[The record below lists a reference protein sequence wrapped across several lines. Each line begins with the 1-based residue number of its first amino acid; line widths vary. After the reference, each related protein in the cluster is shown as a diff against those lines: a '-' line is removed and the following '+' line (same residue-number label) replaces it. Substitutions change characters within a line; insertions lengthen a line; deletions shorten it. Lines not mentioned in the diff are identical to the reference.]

1 MRKYI
6 CYSQCSNL
14 EKTIVQYQQIRELC
28 KQIFLKKNLDYGT
41 SWRILRVS
49 SLTDQL
55 LIKAYRIR
63 GIETNQEQKVDEQP
77 DVEYIGIINYSIM
90 ALIQLDLGSEDQEL
104 DPDQLSGLYTG
115 KFNLAFELM
124 KNKNHD
130 YGEIWRQM
138 RMSSFTDLILSKI
151 LRIKRIESNDGQTL
165 ISEGIA
171 SNYLDIINYAVF
183 ALILWS
189 EEKKWSF
196 L

>member
-63 GIETNQEQKVDEQP
+63 GIETNQEQKIDEQP

>member
-1 MRKYI
+1 M
-6 CYSQCSNL
+6 

-63 GIETNQEQKVDEQP
+63 GIETNQEQKIDEQP

>member
-6 CYSQCSNL
+6 CFGQFSTL

-28 KQIFLKKNLDYGT
+28 KQIFIKKNLDYGS

-63 GIETNQEQKVDEQP
+63 GIETNQVQKVDEQS

-90 ALIQLDLGSEDQEL
+90 ALIQLDLGTEDQEV
-104 DPDQLSGLYTG
+104 DYDRLSGLYAD

-151 LRIKRIESNDGQTL
+151 LRIKRIESNDGQTI

-171 SNYLDIINYAVF
+171 SNYFDIINYAVF